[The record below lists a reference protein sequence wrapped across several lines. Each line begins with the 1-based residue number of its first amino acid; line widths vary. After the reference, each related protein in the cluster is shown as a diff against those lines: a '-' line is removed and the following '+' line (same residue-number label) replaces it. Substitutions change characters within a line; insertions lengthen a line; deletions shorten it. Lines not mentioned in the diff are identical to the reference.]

1 MYNLGIVNGYVV
13 SGKDIRK
20 ANLYI
25 QDGKVAHVT
34 TELFEATQIYDAAG
48 LHIIPGCLDVHCH
61 FRDPG
66 YTDKEDMPHGTRA
79 AAVGGV
85 TTVFDMPNTNPPVRD
100 AQSFREKAAYFSD
113 RAYVDFA
120 LWGLALGK
128 TNSAKLAE
136 MVNAGAIA
144 FKFFWGYAL
153 NCRTYE
159 LIYNYKPGMPDLI
172 TPLNNGEV
180 YELFEDVARTGALVA
195 IHAEDHVLVRTLTE
209 RVLKSGRQDYPALL
223 EARSN
228 LAEEVAIQTA
238 IAFSKV
244 TGVKLHIAHI
254 STLEGVELVREA
266 QKKGISVT
274 TEVCSHHLF
283 LDADEYERVGPVM
296 KVYPPVRGKRDREAL
311 WSGLHEGTVSI
322 VCSDHA
328 PHTLEDKKGNLFKVP
343 AGMCDVETM
352 LPLMVNEVSRGTI
365 TLPFVV
371 QKMAENPAKLFNL
384 YPQKGSLELGA
395 DADIVLV
402 DLSKE
407 TQILNERLHSKQ
419 PMTAYHGTLIKG
431 SLVATFLRGRQ
442 IVQDGEVIG
451 EPQGQLVKPFILP

>member
-1 MYNLGIVNGYVV
+1 MYNLGIINGCVV
-13 SGKDIRK
+13 SGKEIRK
-20 ANLYI
+20 INLYI
-25 QDGKVAHVT
+25 QDGKVAKLT
-34 TELFEATQIYDAAG
+34 TELLEATQICDASG
-48 LHIIPGCLDVHCH
+48 LHILPGCLDVHCH

-66 YTDKEDMPHGTRA
+66 QTDKEDMPHGTRA

-100 AQSFREKAAYFSD
+100 AQSFREKATYFRD

-120 LWGLALGK
+120 LWGMALGK
-128 TNSAKLAE
+128 MSSAKYAE
-136 MVNAGAIA
+136 MVEAGAIA
-144 FKFFWGYAL
+144 FKFVWGYAL
-153 NCRTYE
+153 NSKTYQ
-159 LIYNYKPGMPDLI
+159 LIYNYNPELPDLI
-172 TPLNNGEV
+172 APLNNGEV
-180 YELFEDVARTGALVA
+180 YELFEEVARTGALLA

-209 RVLKSGRQDYPALL
+209 RVLRSGRRDYAALL

-244 TGVKLHIAHI
+244 TGAKLHIAHI
-254 STLEGVELVREA
+254 STQEGVELVKEA

-274 TEVCSHHLF
+274 TETCSHHLF
-283 LDADEYERVGPVM
+283 LDADDYARVGPVM
-296 KVYPPVRGKRDREAL
+296 KVYPPVRGKRDRQAL
-311 WSGLHEGTVSI
+311 WSGLHDGTVSL

-328 PHTLEDKKGNLFKVP
+328 PHTLADKQGDLFTVP

-352 LPLMVNEVSRGTI
+352 LPLMLNEVSRGVI

-384 YPQKGSLELGA
+384 YPQKGCLEPGS

-402 DLSKE
+402 DLSQE
-407 TQILNERLHSKQ
+407 TEIRNERLHSKQ
-419 PMTAYHGTLIKG
+419 PITGYHGTLVKG
-431 SLVATFLRGRQ
+431 CLVATFLRGRQ
-442 IVQDGEVIG
+442 IVKEGEVIG
-451 EPQGQLVKPFILP
+451 EPQGQLVKPFR

>member
-25 QDGKVAHVT
+25 QDGKIAKVT
-34 TELFEATQIYDAAG
+34 TELLEATQIYDATG

-128 TNSAKLAE
+128 MNSAKLAE
-136 MVNAGAIA
+136 MVDAGAIA

-153 NCRTYE
+153 NSKTYE
-159 LIYNYKPGMPDLI
+159 LIYNYNPGMADLI
-172 TPLNNGEV
+172 VPLNNGEV
-180 YELFEDVARTGALVA
+180 YELFEDVVRTGALLA

-209 RVLKSGRQDYPALL
+209 RVLQSGRRDYSALL
-223 EARSN
+223 EAHSN

-244 TGVKLHIAHI
+244 TGAKLHIAHI
-254 STLEGVELVREA
+254 STQEGVELVKQA

-274 TEVCSHHLF
+274 TETCSHHLF
-283 LDADEYERVGPVM
+283 LDSDDYERVGPVM
-296 KVYPPVRGKRDREAL
+296 KVYPPVRGKRDRQAL
-311 WSGLHEGTVSI
+311 WSGLHEGTVSL

-328 PHTLEDKKGNLFKVP
+328 PHTLEDKQGDLFTVP

-352 LPLMVNEVSRGTI
+352 LPLMLNEVSRGVI
-365 TLPFVV
+365 TLPFIV

-407 TQILNERLHSKQ
+407 TEILNERLHSKQ

-431 SLVATFLRGRQ
+431 YLVATFLRGRQ
-442 IVQDGEVIG
+442 IVKEGEVLG
-451 EPQGQLVKPFILP
+451 EPQGKLVKPNRHS

>member
-13 SGKDIRK
+13 SGKEIRK

-25 QDGKVAHVT
+25 QDGKVAKVT
-34 TELFEATQIYDAAG
+34 PETLEATQIYDAAG

-66 YTDKEDMPHGTRA
+66 YMDKEDMPHGTRA

-100 AQSFREKAAYFSD
+100 AQSFREKATYFSD

-128 TNSAKLAE
+128 MNSANFSE
-136 MVNAGAIA
+136 MVDAGAIA
-144 FKFFWGYAL
+144 LKFFWGYAL
-153 NCRTYE
+153 NSKTYE

-172 TPLNNGEV
+172 APLNNGEV
-180 YELFEDVARTGALVA
+180 YELFEDVARTGALLA

-209 RVLKSGRQDYPALL
+209 RVLKSERRDYSALL
-223 EARSN
+223 EARPN

-244 TGVKLHIAHI
+244 TGAKLHIAHI
-254 STLEGVELVREA
+254 STQEGVELVREA
-266 QKKGISVT
+266 QKKGILVT
-274 TEVCSHHLF
+274 TETCSHHLF
-283 LDADEYERVGPVM
+283 LDSDDYECVGPVM
-296 KVYPPVRGKRDREAL
+296 KVYPPVRGKRDRQAL
-311 WSGLHEGTVSI
+311 WSGLHEGTVSL

-328 PHTLEDKKGNLFKVP
+328 PHTLEEKKGDLFTVP

-352 LPLMVNEVSRGTI
+352 LPLMLNEVSRGVI
-365 TLPFVV
+365 TLPFIV
-371 QKMAENPAKLFNL
+371 QKMSENPARLFNL
-384 YPQKGSLELGA
+384 YPQKGSLGPGS

-402 DLSKE
+402 DLSQE
-407 TQILNERLHSKQ
+407 TEIRNERLHSKQ
-419 PMTAYHGTLIKG
+419 PLTGYHGTTIKG
-431 SLVATFLRGRQ
+431 CLVATFLRGRQ

-451 EPQGQLVKPFILP
+451 EPQGRLVKPLRQS